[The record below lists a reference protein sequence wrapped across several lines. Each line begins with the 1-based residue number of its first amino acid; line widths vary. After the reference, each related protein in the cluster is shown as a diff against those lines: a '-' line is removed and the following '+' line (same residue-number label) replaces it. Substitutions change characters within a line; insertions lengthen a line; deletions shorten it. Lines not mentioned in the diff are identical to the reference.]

1 MLSQKLEE
9 QLEKSQGQVKVLSSE
24 KMELEHKERDSRLQL
39 EEVKR
44 ERDSL
49 VTSRTKASEDLK
61 AKNLELKKAKEVR
74 LLGTIVLLAGRGWSS
89 LLWAT
94 KYFDCS

>member
-49 VTSRTKASEDLK
+49 VTGRTKASEDLK